1 MLQNITT
8 VSQILNKYLLAT
20 RKNILQ
26 VLSSSPVRFHSATPR
41 GSLFFSFQAVYHL
54 RFCHSRATILP
65 FFCCRESFC
74 CLEQSIFP
82 QAAIGTWMLPP
93 HLVACLLPILFFS
106 HLLGCVG
113 NRKRMWKQMYNGFRG
128 MGQARRGG
136 IVLLRAHG
144 QLGDQ
149 RQGEEEGPQGGQE
162 WVNVAFLVTH
172 LWWDVEESAS
182 PPRM

>member
-8 VSQILNKYLLAT
+8 VSQILNKYLLAA

-26 VLSSSPVRFHSATPR
+26 VLSSSPVRFHSATPW

-82 QAAIGTWMLPP
+82 KQLSVLECSLLTWWLVFSQSCSSPTCLDVWGTGKECESKCIMVSGGW
-93 HLVACLLPILFFS
+93 
-106 HLLGCVG
+106 
-113 NRKRMWKQMYNGFRG
+113 
-128 MGQARRGG
+128 ARP
-136 IVLLRAHG
+136 
-144 QLGDQ
+144 
-149 RQGEEEGPQGGQE
+149 EEE
-162 WVNVAFLVTH
+162 
-172 LWWDVEESAS
+172 ESCF
-182 PPRM
+182 